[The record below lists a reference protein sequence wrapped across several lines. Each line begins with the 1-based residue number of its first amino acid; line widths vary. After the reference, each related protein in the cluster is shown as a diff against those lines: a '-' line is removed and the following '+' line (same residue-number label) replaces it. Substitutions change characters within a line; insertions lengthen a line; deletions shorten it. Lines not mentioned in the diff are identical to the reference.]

1 VRCIFLLLLF
11 ALWPIQLHSAE
22 PTVVAE
28 KQTTPSVISH
38 QQLVRIFTRR
48 ELFWSSGRKITVF
61 IKPQNSIEH
70 KIFTINVLNLS
81 PYKYKNLT
89 ESIVYSG
96 LNNPPIEITTDAQ
109 MLDALSRT
117 PNSIGYVNF
126 SIMFNKDDQL
136 MSIRVE

>member
-1 VRCIFLLLLF
+1 VRCILLLLLF
-11 ALWPIQLHSAE
+11 ALWPIQLHSE

-96 LNNPPIEITTDAQ
+96 LNNPPVEVATDAQ
-109 MLDALSRT
+109 MLDVLART

-136 MSIRVE
+136 MAIRVE